1 MCRVIRYNSS
11 NRADGSARRKSIVKY
26 NYCPVCGEKLPKYH
40 LGKLCKNCRKKE
52 IKEQAIR
59 TAVICTVVAGAG
71 TAAYFYVKHHK
82 KEVAQATAKLASKAL
97 ELQAKKV
104 YAEQKL
110 LLEAARHVSKAK
122 AL

>member
-1 MCRVIRYNSS
+1 MCRDILYNSS
-11 NRADGSARRKSIVKY
+11 NRADDSARREWIVKY

-122 AL
+122 AF